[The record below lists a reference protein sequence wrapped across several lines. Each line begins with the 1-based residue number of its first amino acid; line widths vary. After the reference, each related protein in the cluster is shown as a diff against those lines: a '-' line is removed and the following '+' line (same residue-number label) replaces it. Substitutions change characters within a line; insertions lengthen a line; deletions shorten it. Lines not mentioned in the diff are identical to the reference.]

1 MSGRL
6 EDRFRSIVEVVLLAA
21 EGPVAVDELAALFA
35 AESGMSARELRDEV
49 RRVLGEL
56 ARECAG
62 RGVELR
68 EVAGGFRYQVRGEY
82 ARWVARFLG
91 ERPARYSRALL
102 ETLALIAYRQ
112 PITRG
117 EIEDVR
123 GVGVS
128 ASIMRTLHEREWIR
142 VLSHREAPGRPALY
156 GTTGKFLDDFGL
168 RGVEDLPSLERL
180 RDVTPAD
187 LFPAGG
193 VGGDDANGTQAP
205 GFQPGFSGGEGSGD
219 GAGGEAPQDP
229 VSGEAPGGGGE
240 EEAGRGRSEA
250 RTEPPGTG
258 TGTGGGGAPPRRSAP
273 GGRSTAERAS
283 GRQAAEGTTRGEEH
297 EEPEGPNLS

>member
-1 MSGRL
+1 MSERL

-21 EGPVAVDELAALFA
+21 EGPVALDDLTALFA
-35 AESGMSARELRDEV
+35 AESELGGQALRDEV

-56 ARECAG
+56 AAGCAE

-68 EVAGGFRYQVRGEY
+68 EVAGGFRYQVRDEY

-91 ERPARYSRALL
+91 ERPARYSRALF

-123 GVGVS
+123 GVGVGT
-128 ASIMRTLHEREWIR
+128 SIMRTLHEREWIR
-142 VLSHREAPGRPALY
+142 VLSHREVPGRPALY
-156 GTTGKFLDDFGL
+156 GTTRKFLDDFGL
-168 RGVEDLPSLERL
+168 RSVEELPPLDRI

-193 VGGDDANGTQAP
+193 VGADDANGTQTP
-205 GFQPGFSGGEGSGD
+205 GFPPGFSGGDGSGE
-219 GAGGEAPQDP
+219 GARGEASRDP
-229 VSGEAPGGGGE
+229 VSGEAPGGGDE
-240 EEAGRGRSEA
+240 EEAGRRRSEI
-250 RTEPPGTG
+250 RTERPGAG
-258 TGTGGGGAPPRRSAP
+258 PNGRAPPRGSAP
-273 GGRSTAERAS
+273 GGRSTAESAS
-283 GRQAAEGTTRGEEH
+283 RRQAAEGTTRGEEH
-297 EEPEGPNLS
+297 EESDGPDLS

>member
-21 EGPVAVDELAALFA
+21 EGPVALDELAALFA

-56 ARECAG
+56 AQECAG

-168 RGVEDLPSLERL
+168 RGVEELPPLDRL

-205 GFQPGFSGGEGSGD
+205 GFQPGFSGGEGFGD
-219 GAGGEAPQDP
+219 GAGGEAPREP

-250 RTEPPGTG
+250 RTEPPGG
-258 TGTGGGGAPPRRSAP
+258 GAGGGAPPHGSAP
-273 GGRSTAERAS
+273 GGRSTAAS
-283 GRQAAEGTTRGEEH
+283 APGRPAAEGAARGEEH
-297 EEPEGPNLS
+297 EASNGASLS

>member
-1 MSGRL
+1 MSGSF
-6 EDRFRSIVEVVLLAA
+6 EDRFRPVVEVVLLAA
-21 EGPVAVDELAALFA
+21 EGPVALDDLVALFA
-35 AESGMSARELRDEV
+35 AESEASVQELRDEV
-49 RRVLGEL
+49 RRVLGQLTE
-56 ARECAG
+56 ECAG

-68 EVAGGFRYQVRGEY
+68 EVAGGFRYQVRDEY

-128 ASIMRTLHEREWIR
+128 TSIMRTLHEREWIR

-168 RGVEDLPSLERL
+168 RGVEELPPLDRI

-187 LFPAGG
+187 LFPAGR
-193 VGGDDANGTQAP
+193 VGGDDANGTKEPGALGAGISGEDARGAP
-205 GFQPGFSGGEGSGD
+205 GGPASEDGD
-219 GAGGEAPQDP
+219 SREGEA
-229 VSGEAPGGGGE
+229 VGSSGEAGE
-240 EEAGRGRSEA
+240 GEGREAAERETDTEVETVRIEAG
-250 RTEPPGTG
+250 TEGTGPPG
-258 TGTGGGGAPPRRSAP
+258 PPA
-273 GGRSTAERAS
+273 GERAEEGRHGS
-283 GRQAAEGTTRGEEH
+283 G
-297 EEPEGPNLS
+297 PS